1 MNILTSFGHP
11 ATFFGHYFVKC
22 YVIPK
27 LILFHFIFQQRFK
40 QTIVSAKNGGT
51 TEARKRV
58 LAQLPI
64 SAQSYT
70 VSPYLDLNLFSYDEK
85 WVSVMER
92 PKACG
97 EHAIQFYGRD
107 CGLLKF
113 RIYAGLQNRNPP
125 PPSARRLVA
134 FIFHPTDPFAISV
147 QRTNLEYVVNFHVR
161 RSVVD

>member
-1 MNILTSFGHP
+1 M
-11 ATFFGHYFVKC
+11 
-22 YVIPK
+22 
-27 LILFHFIFQQRFK
+27 
-40 QTIVSAKNGGT
+40 SAKNGGT

-161 RSVVD
+161 RSVVDWESDNLFPNAIWLNGVFVGYPEELPTINNNNLLENSP

>member
-1 MNILTSFGHP
+1 MIQQ
-11 ATFFGHYFVKC
+11 FF
-22 YVIPK
+22 
-27 LILFHFIFQQRFK
+27 LRNRFK

-51 TEARKRV
+51 TEAKKRV

-97 EHAIQFYGRD
+97 EHAIQFYGRE

-113 RIYAGLQNRNPP
+113 RIYAGLQGRQPP
-125 PPSARRLVA
+125 PPSARRLVSLH
-134 FIFHPTDPFAISV
+134 F
-147 QRTNLEYVVNFHVR
+147 
-161 RSVVD
+161 

>member
-1 MNILTSFGHP
+1 M
-11 ATFFGHYFVKC
+11 
-22 YVIPK
+22 
-27 LILFHFIFQQRFK
+27 
-40 QTIVSAKNGGT
+40 SAKNGGT

-107 CGLLKF
+107 CGLLKV
-113 RIYAGLQNRNPP
+113 IYRTLQPDSQIEVTNF
-125 PPSARRLVA
+125 LIL
-134 FIFHPTDPFAISV
+134 IFLFFFKKDWF
-147 QRTNLEYVVNFHVR
+147 
-161 RSVVD
+161 